1 LKAPRFP
8 DPSPKEN
15 THVPDAS
22 TASGGSPVDRDRRA
36 LADVERKIK
45 DVVTVIENGG
55 YKPALL
61 DRLDE
66 LELQRGRLRERLARV
81 SATPPDVHP
90 NVSEIFRAKVA
101 RLAETLNDP
110 VDRAQAAQAIRSLIE
125 RVVLL
130 PDPDSGEIKP
140 TLEGELGTILEWV
153 TQQTTNTGRTRMR
166 GVSVSVVAW
175 ACNRLDLQLMRLLS
189 VTLEATCSCALS
201 TTSP

>member
-1 LKAPRFP
+1 M
-8 DPSPKEN
+8 
-15 THVPDAS
+15 AS
-22 TASGGSPVDRDRRA
+22 SPVPGRRLKDMRAYAEEMNRLNRERRLSVDSDRRA

-45 DVVTVIENGG
+45 DVGTVIENGG

-90 NVSEIFRAKVA
+90 NISEVFRAKVA

-125 RVVLL
+125 RVVLS
-130 PDPDSGEIKP
+130 PDPDSGEIKA

-153 TQQTTNTGRTRMR
+153 AQQTTNTGRTKMR
-166 GVSVSVVAW
+166 GVSVSVVAG
-175 ACNRLDLQLMRLLS
+175 ARITRYRIDRAPAPDRITFRL
-189 VTLEATCSCALS
+189 A
-201 TTSP
+201 P